1 MPFKKRFNIYFR
13 DFGYKVIR
21 VKYFIM
27 IVVALILEI
36 TTLLIFLLKSESML
50 DFELFTIAILYGIT
64 SSIIIILAIGVLV
77 LMKTDKRRDKN
88 KIQTLEK
95 FKRDCRTLTN
105 RHAPEINDLVAMFD
119 AENSSIDTKIE
130 YAMLLEEKYDSF
142 FKDFSNL
149 ETPSFLKHAFRCESD
164 HLKKERD
171 FYNGFS
177 NLSKR
182 EFLSSL
188 SSQSDT
194 AHVNFLRELSK
205 LEKNLQLII

>member
-1 MPFKKRFNIYFR
+1 MALKKRLNIYFR

-36 TTLLIFLLKSESML
+36 TTLLIFLLKSENMF

-64 SSIIIILAIGVLV
+64 SSIIVVLAIGVLV

-88 KIQTLEK
+88 KVQALEK
-95 FKRDCRTLTN
+95 FKIDYRTLTT
-105 RHAPEINDLVAMFD
+105 RHMPEINDLVTRFD

-130 YAMLLEEKYDSF
+130 YAVLLEDKYNSF

-149 ETPSFLKHAFRCESD
+149 KTPSFLKHVFRCESE
-164 HLKKERD
+164 HLGKEKD

-188 SSQSDT
+188 SSQSEI
-194 AHVNFLRELSK
+194 AHTNFLKELSK
-205 LEKNLQLII
+205 LEKNLQLIL

>member
-1 MPFKKRFNIYFR
+1 MPLKKRLNIYFR
-13 DFGYKVIR
+13 DFGYKVVR

-27 IVVALILEI
+27 IVAALILEI
-36 TTLLIFLLKSESML
+36 TTLLIFLLKSENIL
-50 DFELFTIAILYGIT
+50 DFELFTIAILYGVT
-64 SSIIIILAIGVLV
+64 SSIIVVLAIGVLV
-77 LMKTDKRRDKN
+77 LMRTDKRHDKN

-95 FKRDCRTLTN
+95 FKRDYRTLTT
-105 RHAPEINDLVAMFD
+105 RHSPEINDLVARFD

-130 YAMLLEEKYDSF
+130 YALLLEDKYDSF

-149 ETPSFLKHAFRCESD
+149 ETPSFLKHASRCESD
-164 HLKKERD
+164 HLKKEKD
-171 FYNGFS
+171 FYHGFS

-188 SSQSDT
+188 SSQSEI
-194 AHVNFLRELSK
+194 AHMNFLRELSR

>member
-1 MPFKKRFNIYFR
+1 MPLKKRLNIYFR
-13 DFGYKVIR
+13 DFGYKVVR

-27 IVVALILEI
+27 IVAALILEI
-36 TTLLIFLLKSESML
+36 TTLLIFLLRSENIL

-64 SSIIIILAIGVLV
+64 SSIIVVLAIGVLV
-77 LMKTDKRRDKN
+77 LMRTDKRRDKN

-95 FKRDCRTLTN
+95 FKRDYRTLTT
-105 RHAPEINDLVAMFD
+105 RHSPEINDLVARFD

-130 YAMLLEEKYDSF
+130 YALLLEEKYDSF

-149 ETPSFLKHAFRCESD
+149 GTPSFLKHASKCESD
-164 HLKKERD
+164 HLKKEKD
-171 FYNGFS
+171 FYHGFS

-188 SSQSDT
+188 SSQSEI
-194 AHVNFLRELSK
+194 AHMNFLRELSK